1 MDFLSNM
8 NSALDY
14 IESHLTD
21 EIDGK
26 ELAQAA
32 GCSAYTFQR
41 FFTYVSGL
49 SLTEY
54 IRKRR
59 LSNAALELR
68 QGNSKII
75 DLAIRYGYESANSFS
90 RAFQALHGVTPTE
103 ARKGCTLKSFPRL
116 YLNFSLKGDV
126 AMDYQIVTKAA
137 FRMLGVRETV
147 SKLNDENLKRLPEL
161 WRAHYKEREELLAL
175 SGDGRGDIYG
185 VTMNLMETSFDYYVA
200 AITDQPAKGRME
212 EIMIPETTWVLFPC
226 FGPLPDAQYN
236 LWRRIFTEWLPISG
250 YSLAELPEIE
260 RYTEGDIDS
269 VNYQSEIWLPVR
281 KDQTG

>member
-14 IESHLTD
+14 IESHLTE
-21 EIDGK
+21 EIDTK

-32 GCSAYTFQR
+32 GCSVYTFQR

-68 QGNSKII
+68 QSNIKII
-75 DLAIRYGYESANSFS
+75 DLAVKYGYESANSFS
-90 RAFQALHGVTPTE
+90 RAFQTLHGVTPAA
-103 ARKGCTLKSFPRL
+103 ARKGGILKSFPRL
-116 YLNFSLKGDV
+116 YLNFSLKGDT
-126 AMDYQIVTKAA
+126 AMDYRIVTKAA
-137 FRMLGVRETV
+137 FRMLGVKETV

-161 WRAHYKEREELLAL
+161 WRTHYKERDELLAL
-175 SGDGRGDIYG
+175 SGNNLRDIYG
-185 VTMNLMETSFDYYVA
+185 VTMYITDDAFDYYVA
-200 AITDQPAKGRME
+200 TITDQPTRGTMT
-212 EIMIPETTWVLFPC
+212 EIIIPETTWAIFPC
-226 FGPLPDAQYN
+226 VGPLPDAQYN

-250 YSLAELPEIE
+250 YCLAEPPEIE
-260 RYTEGDIDS
+260 RYSEGNIES
-269 VNYQSEIWLPVR
+269 VDYESEIWLPVKR
-281 KDQTG
+281 NHF